1 MTPARHLLLERRLA
15 TRHIE
20 VDRGHE
26 HLQERPPAQH
36 GQRVG
41 GAQSRV
47 CRGDVAGLEHEE
59 ITRHDPVG
67 SIMRRWPSLMTVA
80 PRADIE
86 RNAIT
91 ARSARCSSRH
101 PMTA

>member
-1 MTPARHLLLERRLA
+1 LTPARHLLLERRLP

-20 VDRGHE
+20 FDRRHE
-26 HLQERPPAQH
+26 HLEERPPAQH

-47 CRGDVAGLEHEE
+47 CSGDVASLEHEE
-59 ITRHDPVG
+59 ITCHDPVG
-67 SIMRRWPSLMTVA
+67 SIMRLWLSLMTVA
-80 PRADIE
+80 RRAVIE
-86 RNAIT
+86 RTAIT